1 MAFNQGFQTKYILNP
16 WGMLF
21 HPVRVL
27 LKVISILFKVCSA
40 CYEKIPKNVQK
51 NSIRFQKNY
60 YTPESMKAKFPS
72 LSFTSKRIFQ
82 ISHQKSIVRIILG
95 HAKKKLNLTSPKWWE
110 IQLIT
115 INFKWKA
122 YSKHT
127 LVWWHCALL
136 QWACEKTFIW
146 LPHTHLELKTYPCAK
161 LFMYKGCLRPRNRE

>member
-1 MAFNQGFQTKYILNP
+1 
-16 WGMLF
+16 MLF

-72 LSFTSKRIFQ
+72 LSFTSKRIFLNFT
-82 ISHQKSIVRIILG
+82 SKVNRENNSRSCE
-95 HAKKKLNLTSPKWWE
+95 KKLDVTSPKWWE
-110 IQLIT
+110 IQMIT
-115 INFKWKA
+115 VNFKWRA